1 MTNDILLTEI
11 DSRGVATVTMNRPAV
26 HNAFDDDLIARL
38 HGAFADLGADPEVR
52 VVVLA
57 GTGKNFCAGADLN
70 WMKAMAGYSEVENV
84 ADASRLADMLH
95 TMHTCP
101 KPTIARVQGAAIAG
115 GVGLV
120 AACDMAVAADRAIFA
135 VTEVRMGLIPANI
148 ACYLIPTVGVRA
160 ARRYALTGERFDAD
174 EAWRIGLVDKVAPA
188 DGLDAAVAD
197 MVESLL
203 AGGPHALV
211 ECQKLIDHVA
221 GPLTDAMRHETAAWL
236 ARVRVG
242 VEAQDRMN
250 AFLEKR

>member
-221 GPLTDAMRHETAAWL
+221 GPLTDTMRRETAAWL